1 MYSIVLIVC
10 YCFTVQI
17 DREYKMMSALYT
29 VGFPVPQPIHYC
41 NSPDVIGT
49 EFYLMEY
56 VQVSIF
62 AFDCLMCEPCMLLSR
77 TY

>member
-1 MYSIVLIVC
+1 
-10 YCFTVQI
+10 
-17 DREYKMMSALYT
+17 MMSALYT
-29 VGFPVPQPIHYC
+29 VGFPVPEPIHYC

-62 AFDCLMCEPCMLLSR
+62 AFDCLM
-77 TY
+77 

>member
-1 MYSIVLIVC
+1 
-10 YCFTVQI
+10 
-17 DREYKMMSALYT
+17 MMSALHS

-56 VQVSIF
+56 VQVSIS
-62 AFDCLMCEPCMLLSR
+62 AFDCLNYVRTVYFVSSR
-77 TY
+77 VILCCTLCSRVVCSEM

>member
-1 MYSIVLIVC
+1 
-10 YCFTVQI
+10 
-17 DREYKMMSALYT
+17 MMSALYT
-29 VGFPVPQPIHYC
+29 VGFPVPEPIHYC

-62 AFDCLMCEPCMLLSR
+62 AIDCLM
-77 TY
+77 